1 MLLNNQQL
9 TQTLNKLIP
18 PDSPDFNYFQFKLI
32 DLVRH
37 KNFLVEIADSFKLP
51 TQELADFDQPQSI
64 IRQSKKSEEWGVTYL
79 LASFLQ
85 RYQQD
90 NVALD
95 FLGKYLQVLLLISY
109 RGEDH
114 KDKVKHMCVRVRM
127 ALDEHKAQ
135 HRILTKLIE
144 IHHQNEDIESVFRD
158 IQAFEKITQTQESSG
173 EIRNDHLAQKIG
185 QIRYAYEVAYQDR
198 KAYRLSRNRKPTTLT
213 GNRLNNGKL
222 LETQPLDPKDS
233 ENNVRVMNMVK
244 VDEDSNVA
252 DNEKIA
258 DNKGTAGLDN
268 NFDPSKETQA
278 SSQLQT
284 QETRDKYKHTKRN
297 QFAFPTNTR
306 IQTLEN
312 YQLLFSLIWQNFAT
326 TTSDEKR
333 VYAVLLLCLLTGRSI
348 KQIREELALDPS
360 KRSFLITNA
369 DVIYRATVD
378 VTTNR
383 RDGIKPVRKSNSN
396 FINFALPEE
405 LPPVIRYKFLLDDS
419 QINPIIEQLREHLE
433 FAVLSQQHFDN
444 ALSFI
449 IKQRLNQSLHADFIT
464 GVDVKHSSGLYYTS
478 FDKQSILFTY
488 QQAFN
493 LLTEKVFPKLVFEL
507 PVTKESTA
515 IGSEMAL
522 NEETVKIFFAEL
534 ADWVKSYNGKKSK
547 NTREGDEYILQFQ
560 AYTIWLWFV
569 FLLLTG
575 IRPVNHAPGFLNQ
588 INLNHKL
595 LWVSDKEVR
604 QTGRKTDKGGDGRL
618 IPLCDFLIQAIEN
631 YLAYIQKF
639 AIQHNVAGTSK
650 SFDLQGILNSEI
662 PLLQFYNFRHKSFE
676 GIKPKSVSNQLK
688 DFIHHQDNWLRHQ
701 TRSFL
706 TDKTADLMINALYG
720 HELADQECWHPFSS
734 MPLNEFKQ
742 ICTHL
747 QNIAES
753 LDLEQ
758 IEVN

>member
-1 MLLNNQQL
+1 MLLNNHQL
-9 TQTLNKLIP
+9 AHTLDKLIP

-37 KNFLVEIADSFKLP
+37 KNFLIEIANSFKLP
-51 TQELADFDQPQSI
+51 TQELVNFEEPQLI
-64 IRQSKKSEEWGVTYL
+64 IRQSKKTEEWGVTYL

-90 NVALD
+90 NVAID

-135 HRILTKLIE
+135 HRILTKLFE
-144 IHHQNEDIESVFRD
+144 VHHQNDDIESVFTD
-158 IQAFEKITQTQESSG
+158 IRAFEKTTQTQESSG

-198 KAYRLSRNRKPTTLT
+198 KAYQVSRNRKPTTLT
-213 GNRLNNGKL
+213 GNRLSNGKL

-233 ENNVRVMNMVK
+233 KNNIRVMKMVE

-258 DNKGTAGLDN
+258 DNKDSLELDN
-268 NFDPSKETQA
+268 NFEPTQATQA
-278 SSQLQT
+278 SNQLQT
-284 QETRDKYKHTKRN
+284 QETRNKYQHAKRN

-312 YQLLFSLIWQNFAT
+312 YQLLFSLIWQNFT
-326 TTSDEKR
+326 TTTGDEKR
-333 VYAVLLLCLLTGRSI
+333 LYAALLLSLLTGRSI
-348 KQIREELALDPS
+348 KQIRQELALDPS
-360 KRSFLITNA
+360 KRNFLITNE

-378 VTTNR
+378 VTSNR

-419 QINPIIEQLREHLE
+419 QINPIIEQIREHLD

-449 IKQRLNQSLHADFIT
+449 IKQWLNESLHADFIA

-488 QQAFN
+488 QQAFS
-493 LLTEKVFPKLVFEL
+493 LLTKKVFPKLAFDLLVNE
-507 PVTKESTA
+507 KSTA
-515 IGSEMAL
+515 IGSDMAL
-522 NEETVKIFFAEL
+522 NEDTVKQFFIEL

-547 NTREGDEYILQFQ
+547 NTPNGDEYILQFQ

-588 INLNHKL
+588 INLTHKL

-604 QTGRKTDKGGDGRL
+604 QTGRKLDKGGDGRL

-639 AIQHNVAGTSK
+639 AIQHNVTGTDK
-650 SFDLQGILNSEI
+650 AFDLQAILNSEI

-676 GIKPKSVSNQLK
+676 GIKPKSVSNQLRH
-688 DFIHHQDNWLRHQ
+688 FIQHQDNWLRHQ

-706 TDKTADLMINALYG
+706 TGKTADLMINALYG
-720 HELADQECWHPFSS
+720 HELADQEFWHPFSS

-742 ICTHL
+742 IRTPL
-747 QNIAES
+747 QNIAEM
-753 LDLEQ
+753 LELEQ
-758 IEVN
+758 IKVK